1 MSFAQYPII
10 GQTVPVYNYLI
21 DTIEDFL
28 EKDNII
34 SEDII
39 EAANEAKKKLQEYY
53 PTADGLVYVIGTSK

>member
-1 MSFAQYPII
+1 MSFAQYPTI

-28 EKDNII
+28 EEDNII

-39 EAANEAKKKLQEYY
+39 EAANEAKKNCKNIIQQQMDWYM
-53 PTADGLVYVIGTSK
+53 